1 MALDGADVG
10 ARDDPAGCA
19 RRESHIA
26 ERMKGS
32 RLLLSLFVAGL
43 VEGPASGQGA
53 ARVDFARDVQPI
65 FAAHCVSCHGPSQ
78 QMNGFRLDRRA
89 DAMRGGTFPVIT
101 PGTSAASRLY
111 LRLVGGQF
119 GQQMPPAGTL
129 GSHEIEIIRDW
140 LDQGADWPDEYAGGP
155 PPARIVPAAAR
166 VMDALRRGDRDTFRR
181 ELAGGASDAAG
192 GIGEAGGWTP
202 LMYAALYAD
211 ADAVRR
217 VISAGAD
224 PNIATDGGTT
234 ALLVGLHD
242 DAITRELI
250 RAGANVNHRP
260 SDGRTPLVVAAA
272 RVGSA
277 PVVRLL
283 LEAGADPKA
292 MTAVRTTALR
302 PAAAVGEIE
311 TMRLLLAAG
320 TDPKVDAAATLTAAL
335 NAGCLPCADLVVA
348 AVDRPGLGAALVNTS
363 RFGDPA
369 IARYL
374 LDHGADPRARDGA
387 GRTALMTAAHS
398 D

>member
-101 PGTSAASRLY
+101 PGTSAGSRLY
-111 LRLVGGQF
+111 LKLLGGQF
-119 GQQMPPAGTL
+119 GQQMPPAGML
-129 GSHEIEIIRDW
+129 GSREIEVIKNW
-140 LDQGADWPDEYAGGP
+140 LDEGADWPDEHAGAR
-155 PPARIVPAAAR
+155 PPAPVVPAAAR
-166 VMDALRRGDRDTFRR
+166 VMRALRQGDVETFRR
-181 ELAGGASDAAG
+181 ELARGGREAAS

-217 VISAGAD
+217 VIAGGAD
-224 PNIATDGGTT
+224 PNVATDGGTT
-234 ALLVGLHD
+234 ALLVGLHNE
-242 DAITRELI
+242 AITRELI
-250 RAGANVNHRP
+250 RAGANV
-260 SDGRTPLVVAAA
+260 
-272 RVGSA
+272 
-277 PVVRLL
+277 
-283 LEAGADPKA
+283 
-292 MTAVRTTALR
+292 
-302 PAAAVGEIE
+302 
-311 TMRLLLAAG
+311 
-320 TDPKVDAAATLTAAL
+320 
-335 NAGCLPCADLVVA
+335 
-348 AVDRPGLGAALVNTS
+348 
-363 RFGDPA
+363 
-369 IARYL
+369 
-374 LDHGADPRARDGA
+374 
-387 GRTALMTAAHS
+387 
-398 D
+398 